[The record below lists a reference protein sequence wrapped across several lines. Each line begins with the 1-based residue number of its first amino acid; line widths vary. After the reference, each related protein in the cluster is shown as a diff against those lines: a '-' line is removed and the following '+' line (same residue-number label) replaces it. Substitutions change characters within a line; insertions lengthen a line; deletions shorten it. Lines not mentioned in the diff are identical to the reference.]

1 MIRLDREK
9 MKQVIVERKCHVK
22 RTLLPQPAFL
32 VGIEERMHEVV
43 AVVLRKLERFLLDAV
58 VDALQFTSTNLTI
71 STVNNNKNS

>member
-9 MKQVIVERKCHVK
+9 MKEVIAERKCHVR

-43 AVVLRKLERFLLDAV
+43 AVILRKLERFLLDAV
-58 VDALQFTSTNLTI
+58 VDALHVTHTYTH
-71 STVNNNKNS
+71 